1 MSQQLTILESFAK
14 ANKQISTNLPEPKK
28 SNHLRK
34 KRNLDIIEHNF
45 LIRRFY
51 KAIEPSDEYETESK
65 TYSILN
71 HFEFDSPPYN
81 KFSCIK
87 NISANAFWFLFCSNY
102 FPYLSNELIDQKEYI
117 PEELKK
123 LIDCLN
129 SNLVPIKKNN
139 SSILSKFNFIKELK
153 KLVQKFTKKKSGLGE
168 KNNIFQTTSI
178 NSTSTT
184 TFIESSNSINL
195 DETKNNI
202 NISNLS
208 CTSNISSIKTLLEN
222 LIKYFEH
229 ENKTKLLSKINNKDY
244 ILTNNFNRD
253 IRIPE
258 DFELDIKYHTKSF
271 KRLREEISDNDEQ
284 SEEDENDDIVC
295 YVCGDGQ
302 YEDDNLILFCSL
314 CNMPVHQKCYGILIV
329 PEGDWICHLCDIFK
343 NPEVA
348 KNMECILCSKLG
360 GAMKPC
366 TLKKSSHSYKM
377 MIKNRNS
384 PYLKDNNFKNIN
396 LNNNLINFNN
406 CNEIKNEKNMENL
419 NNDKINDT
427 NNNIIINDNNNQ
439 INNTENHQ
447 NNNNY
452 TIINDLNSSTQ
463 NLPSNNQLNN
473 NNNISSPSLNSS
485 NIIKE
490 TESIYSNSSN
500 KKEEKFDSNTNLNS
514 ISNPNLLNIPN
525 NNSNKKHLQ
534 KKQKTEKYLN
544 EKIAKENAWV
554 HLSCALWLPE
564 ISIKNFD
571 LKEKIQGV
579 ENIPKKRLLEK
590 CDICLKIGYGP
601 TIKCEKCDY
610 RFHPECAR
618 RLKRFYLE
626 INENENAE
634 TTFLAYCHGDAPP
647 KHLKKYELIKQ
658 RKRDDIKKFSNLIR
672 KDLANLTKIPED
684 KQCNILNPYCHS
696 NNALGGNT
704 LDKKGIIIDEKKILK
719 KLNNNDTYMNNDL
732 SKKNSNVNM
741 KIELTNS
748 EKKNLINAIRE
759 MLIDESNLTLEINS
773 EDFSI
778 KQNTNI
784 TLTYEDITYP
794 EKFSWVFLKESQEY
808 LNGISTFE
816 TFKLYRSIITNKF
829 DFAKNILKEK
839 INIETKKKTK
849 QKIKKE
855 IKYCKCGASGDN
867 NWIGCDSGDRRCP
880 GKGWYHISC
889 LDELKGYDI
898 KSFEKKFSKY
908 YCPNCRER
916 LGLKNELND
925 NEEKNNNDTLEE
937 KKKNEIEY
945 VNINNNNSNDNNI
958 KGDNSLNKMEIEEEK
973 INNEKNEKNENKD
986 IMKDN

>member
-1 MSQQLTILESFAK
+1 
-14 ANKQISTNLPEPKK
+14 
-28 SNHLRK
+28 
-34 KRNLDIIEHNF
+34 
-45 LIRRFY
+45 
-51 KAIEPSDEYETESK
+51 
-65 TYSILN
+65 
-71 HFEFDSPPYN
+71 
-81 KFSCIK
+81 
-87 NISANAFWFLFCSNY
+87 
-102 FPYLSNELIDQKEYI
+102 
-117 PEELKK
+117 
-123 LIDCLN
+123 
-129 SNLVPIKKNN
+129 
-139 SSILSKFNFIKELK
+139 
-153 KLVQKFTKKKSGLGE
+153 
-168 KNNIFQTTSI
+168 
-178 NSTSTT
+178 
-184 TFIESSNSINL
+184 
-195 DETKNNI
+195 
-202 NISNLS
+202 
-208 CTSNISSIKTLLEN
+208 
-222 LIKYFEH
+222 
-229 ENKTKLLSKINNKDY
+229 
-244 ILTNNFNRD
+244 
-253 IRIPE
+253 
-258 DFELDIKYHTKSF
+258 
-271 KRLREEISDNDEQ
+271 
-284 SEEDENDDIVC
+284 
-295 YVCGDGQ
+295 
-302 YEDDNLILFCSL
+302 
-314 CNMPVHQKCYGILIV
+314 
-329 PEGDWICHLCDIFK
+329 
-343 NPEVA
+343 
-348 KNMECILCSKLG
+348 
-360 GAMKPC
+360 
-366 TLKKSSHSYKM
+366 
-377 MIKNRNS
+377 
-384 PYLKDNNFKNIN
+384 
-396 LNNNLINFNN
+396 
-406 CNEIKNEKNMENL
+406 
-419 NNDKINDT
+419 
-427 NNNIIINDNNNQ
+427 
-439 INNTENHQ
+439 
-447 NNNNY
+447 
-452 TIINDLNSSTQ
+452 
-463 NLPSNNQLNN
+463 
-473 NNNISSPSLNSS
+473 
-485 NIIKE
+485 
-490 TESIYSNSSN
+490 
-500 KKEEKFDSNTNLNS
+500 
-514 ISNPNLLNIPN
+514 
-525 NNSNKKHLQ
+525 
-534 KKQKTEKYLN
+534 
-544 EKIAKENAWV
+544 
-554 HLSCALWLPE
+554 
-564 ISIKNFD
+564 
-571 LKEKIQGV
+571 
-579 ENIPKKRLLEK
+579 
-590 CDICLKIGYGP
+590 
-601 TIKCEKCDY
+601 
-610 RFHPECAR
+610 
-618 RLKRFYLE
+618 
-626 INENENAE
+626 
-634 TTFLAYCHGDAPP
+634 LAYCHGDAPP

-839 INIETKKKTK
+839 INVETKKKTK

-958 KGDNSLNKMEIEEEK
+958 KGDDSLNKMEIEEEK
-973 INNEKNEKNENKD
+973 INNEKNENKD